1 MASWIPIEDGSDFSL
16 QNLPYGVFST
26 DDLDQRIGV
35 AIGDYVLDL
44 KALAQEKVFAA
55 IDFDSSTL
63 EEPTINAYASL
74 RKSVHHDV
82 RKLMQDILSESTL
95 LGPVLRDHRDRRDR
109 VLVPLSRAKMHMPMH
124 IGDYTDF
131 FVGLYHAQNVCGNP
145 RLMIFLDALAIA
157 NAGGKCCDIFR
168 PGMGLPP
175 NFSSLP
181 VGYHGRA
188 SSVVISGTPVHRPRG
203 QIVLNGIPT
212 ESLCQKLDFEVE
224 FAAFI
229 GRGNKMGSRIGVNE
243 AEDHIFGVV
252 LMNDWSARDIQ
263 QWESTPLGPFNGKNF
278 CTTISPW
285 IVTLEALEPFR
296 TTPLTVG

>member
-1 MASWIPIEDGSDFSL
+1 
-16 QNLPYGVFST
+16 
-26 DDLDQRIGV
+26 
-35 AIGDYVLDL
+35 
-44 KALAQEKVFAA
+44 
-55 IDFDSSTL
+55 
-63 EEPTINAYASL
+63 
-74 RKSVHHDV
+74 
-82 RKLMQDILSESTL
+82 
-95 LGPVLRDHRDRRDR
+95 
-109 VLVPLSRAKMHMPMH
+109 
-124 IGDYTDF
+124 
-131 FVGLYHAQNVCGNP
+131 
-145 RLMIFLDALAIA
+145 
-157 NAGGKCCDIFR
+157 
-168 PGMGLPP
+168 MGLPP

-229 GRGNKMGSRIGVNE
+229 GRGNKMGSRINVNE

-252 LMNDWSARDIQ
+252 LMNDWSARDVQ